1 MTTPTGVSR
10 YTVAAFGLTS
20 LAAGLHA
27 LLRPLESLA
36 SLGLPAAALPAA
48 SGNAL
53 AALAMG
59 VYYALAAAQD
69 NRAFF
74 LATVPVR
81 LTSAAVFWRRGWA
94 GVAAWE
100 GGGAALTMLALAWDA
115 RRGGRGTT
123 S

>member
-1 MTTPTGVSR
+1 MPTSVSR

-20 LAAGLHA
+20 LAAGLDA

-36 SLGLPAAALPAA
+36 SLGLPAV
-48 SGNAL
+48 
-53 AALAMG
+53 AMG

-74 LATVPVR
+74 LATVPMR
-81 LTSAAVFWRRGWA
+81 LTSAVVFWRRGWA

-115 RRGGRGTT
+115 RRGGRRTP
-123 S
+123 

>member
-1 MTTPTGVSR
+1 MTTSVSR

-20 LAAGLHA
+20 LAAGLDS

-53 AALAMG
+53 AAVAMG
-59 VYYALAAAQD
+59 VYYALAAAQE

-74 LATVPVR
+74 LATVPMR
-81 LTSAAVFWRRGWA
+81 LTSAVVFWRQGWA

-115 RRGGRGTT
+115 RRGGRKT